1 MNLAFFLTPKV
12 NVAFLFEDFTVRQ
25 GLEKL
30 RAAGYA
36 AIPVL
41 DREGHYIGTA
51 GEGDFLWYLTENCLS
66 GAERLESLPD
76 AAQVRVR
83 DIMRSRPNPPVL
95 ITAGIDELIDQA
107 INNNFV
113 PVIDDRGFFVGIVTR
128 KAIISALAEKT
139 GKQA

>member
-12 NVAFLFEDFTVRQ
+12 NVAFLFDDFTIRQ

-30 RAAGYA
+30 RASGYT

-51 GEGDFLWYLTENCLS
+51 REGDFLWYLTENCLS
-66 GAERLESLPD
+66 GAEKLETLPD
-76 AAQVRVR
+76 ATHVRVS

-95 ITAGIDELIDQA
+95 ITAGIDELMDQA
-107 INNNFV
+107 VNNNFV

-128 KAIISALAEKT
+128 KAIISTLAKNA
-139 GKQA
+139 KPQA